1 MTDQPPHRHVTKRSK
16 KNPIEWHGHRIV
28 TENDLDNVFADTGDV
43 ERPHVYMRRLRH
55 GVVLV
60 LLVALVAAAVF
71 VAIGINRG
79 DIRIAALEPD
89 PEPTYTCPAGP
100 FEVQSP
106 SAVTVNLYNST
117 TISGLAGTVGES
129 LRERAFI
136 LGEIGNRAVNREGMT
151 AIVVAGPNGYANALT
166 LQRQIPGTV
175 FVEDERVDATVDVV
189 IGSGYE
195 ALVPEEELDAT
206 AAGLVCT
213 DPTTASAEAE
223 ATSGAPAST
232 PAAP

>member
-1 MTDQPPHRHVTKRSK
+1 MTDQSPHRHETKKSK

-28 TENDLDNVFADTGDV
+28 TENDLDNVFADTGEV

-60 LLVALVAAAVF
+60 VLVALLIAAVF

-117 TISGLAGTVGES
+117 TIDGLAGTVGER
-129 LRERAFI
+129 LAERAFV
-136 LGEIGNRAVNREGMT
+136 LGEIGNRTVNRVGMT
-151 AIVVAGPNGYANALT
+151 AIVVSGPAGYANAFT
-166 LQRQIPGTV
+166 VQRQIPGTV
-175 FVEDERVDATVDVV
+175 FVEDERTDASVDVV
-189 IGSGYE
+189 VGSGFE
-195 ALVPEEELDAT
+195 ALIAEEDLDET
-206 AAGLVCT
+206 PAGLVCA
-213 DPTTASAEAE
+213 DQTTASAEAE
-223 ATSGAPAST
+223 STSGAPEST
-232 PAAP
+232 PATP

>member
-1 MTDQPPHRHVTKRSK
+1 MTDQPPHRHETKKSK

-28 TENDLDNVFADTGDV
+28 TENDLDYVFADTGDV
-43 ERPHVYMRRLRH
+43 ERPHIYMRRLRH

-60 LLVALVAAAVF
+60 VLVALLAAAVF

-89 PEPTYTCPAGP
+89 PAPTYTCPEGP

-117 TISGLAGTVGES
+117 TIDGLAGVVGES
-129 LRERAFI
+129 LQARAFVV
-136 LGEIGNRAVNREGMT
+136 GAVGNRTVNRVGMT
-151 AIVVAGPNGYANALT
+151 AIVVSGPAGYANAFT
-166 LQRQIPGTV
+166 VQRQIPGTT
-175 FVEDERVDATVDVV
+175 FVEDERTDATVDVV
-189 IGSGYE
+189 VGSGFE
-195 ALVPEEELDAT
+195 ALIAEDALDT
-206 AAGLVCT
+206 TPGGLVCAA
-213 DPTTASAEAE
+213 PTESGEPE
-223 ATSGAPAST
+223 STSDVPEST

>member
-1 MTDQPPHRHVTKRSK
+1 MTDQSPHRHETKKSK

-43 ERPHVYMRRLRH
+43 ERPHIYMRRLRH

-60 LLVALVAAAVF
+60 VLVALVATAVF

-89 PEPTYTCPAGP
+89 LAPTYTCPAGP

-117 TISGLAGTVGES
+117 TIDGLAGTVGES
-129 LRERAFI
+129 LQGRAFVV
-136 LGEIGNRAVNREGMT
+136 GEVANRTVNRVGMT
-151 AIVVAGPNGYANALT
+151 AIVVSGPTGYANAFT
-166 LQRQIPGTV
+166 VQRQIPGTT
-175 FVEDERVDATVDVV
+175 FVEDERTDATVDVV
-189 IGSGYE
+189 VGSGFE
-195 ALVPEEELDAT
+195 TLIAEEDLDT
-206 AAGLVCT
+206 TPAGLICT
-213 DPTTASAEAE
+213 DPATASAEPESASGPPE
-223 ATSGAPAST
+223 AT